1 MDASAL
7 QKSRRRANPSKKPK
21 GNPNKRPKTDEPRE
35 QNRNQGNA
43 AAAVPLAPVAPLSI
57 PVPSDSMRFTD
68 LKNLLD
74 PLLLKTITDDL
85 KFDHMMPVQ
94 EATLHELLEKRIDCL
109 AQAKTGTGKTIAF
122 LLPAIQTLINKNK
135 PRGSGISLLV
145 ISPTRELAMQ
155 IAKEASNLLQ
165 RLPQFKVSIAIGG
178 TNKDKEER
186 DILRGDG
193 CDILIATPG
202 RLYDHLGNQQI
213 IQSFRNLDTLVLD
226 EADRLLDMGFMEDLK
241 KIIRCLPDKE
251 QSKRQGMLFSATIA
265 PHVQQFAHLV
275 LASGYKFISTI
286 PAGEAQIHQRV
297 PQLLVAV
304 ESWAQVVPAMVASIK
319 SECKL
324 IGPAEFKAI
333 VFAPTAAL
341 ADFYHDVLSQ
351 IPGLPYASVLHA
363 RVSQSRR
370 TKVTNDFREASS
382 AILVATDVVARG
394 LDFPGV
400 SNVFQVGLPADKES
414 YIHRLGRTARA
425 GKEGR
430 SVFIV
435 TEPESFF
442 PRHVLKAITFET
454 ADPDFASVTPQVEAI
469 INKYEAKG
477 KTYQAWL
484 GFYKAH
490 ARAMRW
496 NDDQL
501 VAEANKFAIEAL
513 GCDEIP
519 GLERKTVGKMGL
531 KGARGLNIVANLPQK
546 SGGGRGAG
554 GGRAK
559 GSAAR

>member
-43 AAAVPLAPVAPLSI
+43 AAVVPLAPAAPLSI

-213 IQSFRNLDTLVLD
+213 IQS
-226 EADRLLDMGFMEDLK
+226 
-241 KIIRCLPDKE
+241 
-251 QSKRQGMLFSATIA
+251 
-265 PHVQQFAHLV
+265 
-275 LASGYKFISTI
+275 
-286 PAGEAQIHQRV
+286 
-297 PQLLVAV
+297 
-304 ESWAQVVPAMVASIK
+304 
-319 SECKL
+319 
-324 IGPAEFKAI
+324 
-333 VFAPTAAL
+333 
-341 ADFYHDVLSQ
+341 
-351 IPGLPYASVLHA
+351 
-363 RVSQSRR
+363 
-370 TKVTNDFREASS
+370 
-382 AILVATDVVARG
+382 
-394 LDFPGV
+394 
-400 SNVFQVGLPADKES
+400 
-414 YIHRLGRTARA
+414 
-425 GKEGR
+425 
-430 SVFIV
+430 
-435 TEPESFF
+435 
-442 PRHVLKAITFET
+442 
-454 ADPDFASVTPQVEAI
+454 
-469 INKYEAKG
+469 
-477 KTYQAWL
+477 
-484 GFYKAH
+484 
-490 ARAMRW
+490 
-496 NDDQL
+496 
-501 VAEANKFAIEAL
+501 
-513 GCDEIP
+513 
-519 GLERKTVGKMGL
+519 
-531 KGARGLNIVANLPQK
+531 
-546 SGGGRGAG
+546 
-554 GGRAK
+554 
-559 GSAAR
+559 

>member
-7 QKSRRRANPSKKPK
+7 QNSRRRANPSKKPK
-21 GNPNKRPKTDEPRE
+21 GNPNKRPKTNEPRE
-35 QNRNQGNA
+35 QNNRSQGNGA
-43 AAAVPLAPVAPLSI
+43 PAVPLAPVAPLSI
-57 PVPSDSMRFTD
+57 PIPSDSMKFAD

-74 PLLLKTITDDL
+74 PLLLRTITDDL
-85 KFDHMMPVQ
+85 KFGSMMPIQ
-94 EATLHELLEKRIDCL
+94 EATLPDLLEKRIDCL
-109 AQAKTGTGKTIAF
+109 AQAKTGTGKTVAF

-155 IAKEASNLLQ
+155 IAQEASNLLQ
-165 RLPQFKVSIAIGG
+165 RLPQFKVCVAIGG

-213 IQSFRNLDTLVLD
+213 AQSFRNLDTLVLD

-297 PQLLVAV
+297 PQLLVTV
-304 ESWAQVVPAMVASIK
+304 ESWAQVVPAMVASIQ

-324 IGPAEFKAI
+324 IGAAEFKAI

-341 ADFYHDVLSQ
+341 ADFYHHVLSN
-351 IPGLPYASVLHA
+351 IPNLPHANVLHA

-370 TKVTNDFREASS
+370 TKVTNDFREATS

-400 SNVFQVGLPADKES
+400 SNVFQIGLPADKES

-430 SVFIV
+430 SIFVV

-442 PRHVLKAITFET
+442 PRHILKAITFET
-454 ADPDFASVTPQVEAI
+454 ANPDYASVAPQVEAI
-469 INKYEAKG
+469 VNKYEAKG

-496 NDDQL
+496 SDDQL
-501 VAEANKFAIEAL
+501 VAEANRFAMEAM
-513 GCDEIP
+513 GCGEIP

-546 SGGGRGAG
+546 SSGGRGGGGRP
-554 GGRAK
+554 K
-559 GSAAR
+559 PAAR